1 MGPATRNRPPGT
13 LFALLAG
20 LQAGMVGAFVFLAWM
35 GVTARLERRS
45 FWTPENL
52 MASVFYGGEAIRAGL
67 ASTTF
72 SGLALYL
79 LLYSMLGAV
88 FAATFRNRL
97 SRLRLTLAGIL
108 FGLGWY
114 FLSFR
119 LIWSAIAP
127 LVTLLHIEST
137 TMWGHA
143 IYGALLARYPVYAA
157 VEPEPTREVPGADEP
172 PPETPQQAGDADSGS
187 REASQPAAEPRL
199 E

>member
-1 MGPATRNRPPGT
+1 
-13 LFALLAG
+13 
-20 LQAGMVGAFVFLAWM
+20 
-35 GVTARLERRS
+35 
-45 FWTPENL
+45 

-79 LLYSMLGAV
+79 LLYSLLGAL
-88 FAATFRNRL
+88 FAAAFRNRL

-143 IYGALLARYPVYAA
+143 IYGALVARYPLYYAMEA
-157 VEPEPTREVPGADEP
+157 EPPRQEALHGP
-172 PPETPQQAGDADSGS
+172 PPEAPQPAGEADSGS
-187 REASQPAAEPRL
+187 REAPQPAAEPRP

>member
-1 MGPATRNRPPGT
+1 MEHATRNRPSDT
-13 LFALLAG
+13 LFVLLAG
-20 LQAGMVGAFVFLAWM
+20 LEAGMVGALVFLAWM
-35 GVTARLERRS
+35 GITAILERRS

-52 MASVFYGGEAIRAGL
+52 MASVFYGGAAIRAGL

-79 LLYSMLGAV
+79 LLYSLLGAL
-88 FAATFRNRL
+88 FAAVFRNRL

-114 FLSFR
+114 FLSFH
-119 LIWSAIAP
+119 LIWSSIAP

-157 VEPEPTREVPGADEP
+157 LEPQRAREQAAGNGTREAP
-172 PPETPQQAGDADSGS
+172 
-187 REASQPAAEPRL
+187 QPAGERP

>member
-1 MGPATRNRPPGT
+1 
-13 LFALLAG
+13 
-20 LQAGMVGAFVFLAWM
+20 MVGALVFLARM
-35 GVTARLERRS
+35 GVTAMLERRS

-79 LLYSMLGAV
+79 LLYSLLGAV
-88 FAATFRNRL
+88 FAAAFRSRM
-97 SRLRLTLAGIL
+97 SRLRLTLAGVL

-119 LIWSAIAP
+119 LIWSAVAP

-143 IYGALLARYPVYAA
+143 IYGAMLARYPVYAA
-157 VEPEPTREVPGADEP
+157 EPEAAHAGDGPSAAAP
-172 PPETPQQAGDADSGS
+172 PPAGEANSGL
-187 REASQPAAEPRL
+187 REAPQPAAEPRP